1 VVGSCEQNNELLD
14 SLNNESLEQ
23 LSEYQ
28 LFKGY
33 PAVSYYVSQI
43 PISIKRK
50 TMPNE
55 NKL

>member
-1 VVGSCEQNNELLD
+1 VVGSCEQDKELLD
-14 SLNNESLEQ
+14 SLNNETLDQ
-23 LSEYQ
+23 LSKYE

-33 PAVSYYVSQI
+33 QAVSYYVSQI

-50 TMPNE
+50 MMPND